1 MSKIAQA
8 NTSESTRA
16 TFGSVSVTPTGNVV
30 VGTYHTWTICYTVGS
45 YGMDVGGGLKIG
57 TRRQADFGT
66 PQFEEPQAANYV
78 GVKCST
84 ASALRTRFDPR
95 GHMRPFRA
103 VIVVDLANGP
113 LYPGDTITVVL
124 GDTSVGSPGMVVQS
138 FPEEQCEFAVFVDPI
153 SSGVYKRVYQET
165 PFIRVV
171 PGVSQQLTLQAPST
185 VIVGQPFRVQV
196 RGNDKFGN
204 PTAVNAGKL
213 VLDSEPPVH
222 FSLAEGDGRAK
233 WLENVKLSSAG
244 VRRLTLRAGAE
255 VLATSNPIAVRPTQ
269 ERYQLYWGDTQAQTA
284 TTVGIGTVEEYY
296 RFARDL
302 AGLDFITHQG
312 NDFMLSDADVDEVRR
327 ETKEF
332 HRPHHFI
339 PFFGY
344 EWSGATGTGGDR
356 NVLYL
361 DDDGPIYRSSGWQL
375 EADEYDPTSERVSAK
390 QAQDAFR
397 KLVKQQGERVLL
409 VPHIGGRR
417 SDIAVQDAE
426 LEPVFEICSCHGI
439 FEWRLHEALAR
450 GLKLG
455 VLGASDDHTGRP
467 GLAFPSTPEMTIRG
481 GLGAVL
487 ATELTRES
495 LFEALKA
502 RRCYATTG
510 ARILLDVRAAGHPM
524 GTAFDADTPPRITA
538 NVHGTAPL
546 EEICLFNGAREL
558 LRLTPNTPQRDV
570 RRIRIL
576 WRGANSPDR
585 GRFMS
590 WDGALQLNEG
600 RILSATPL
608 NMFTAKYGIVESEV
622 HRLAWRSVTAGQEE
636 GVLIEVDA
644 PDQARIDF
652 AAGPARFSFAL
663 GEVRTNDI
671 NLSFGGLEQA
681 VRATTLHAVGDDTD
695 ATLDFVERDL
705 APGDHAYFVRVVQS
719 DFHRAWSSPIYVKKR

>member
-1 MSKIAQA
+1 MSKIAAA
-8 NTSESTRA
+8 NTAQTTRE
-16 TFGSVSVTPTGNVV
+16 TYGSVQVAPTGDVV
-30 VGTYHTWTICYTVGS
+30 VGSYATWTVTYTVGS

-57 TRRQADFGT
+57 TRRQSDFGT
-66 PQFEEPQAANYV
+66 PQFEEPQAPNYV
-78 GVKCST
+78 SVKCST

-103 VIVVDLANGP
+103 VIIVDLLNGP
-113 LYPGDTITVVL
+113 LYPGDTIAVVL
-124 GDTSVGSPGMVVQS
+124 GDTSAGSPGMVVQS

-171 PGVSQQLTLQAPST
+171 PAASQQLTLQAPST
-185 VIVGQPFRVQV
+185 VIVDQPFRVQV

-213 VLDSEPPVH
+213 VLDSEPPVT
-222 FSLAEGDGRAK
+222 FSLSESDGRAK
-233 WLENVKLSSAG
+233 WLENVKLRSAG
-244 VRRLTLRAGAE
+244 VRRLTLRAG
-255 VLATSNPIAVRPTQ
+255 VDVVATSNPIAVRLAQ
-269 ERYQLYWGDTQAQTA
+269 DDYQLYWGDTQAQTA
-284 TTVGIGTVEEYY
+284 STVGIGTVEEYF

-302 AGLDFITHQG
+302 AGLDFVTHQG

-327 ETKEF
+327 ETAHF

-344 EWSGATGTGGDR
+344 EWSGATGAGGDR
-356 NVLYL
+356 NVLYV
-361 DDDGPIYRSSGWQL
+361 DDDGPVYRSSGWQL
-375 EADEYDPTSERVSAK
+375 EADEYDPASERVSVK
-390 QAQDAFR
+390 QVQEAFR
-397 KLVKQQGERVLL
+397 ELAKQQGDRVLL

-417 SDIAVQDAE
+417 SDVAVQDTE

-450 GLKLG
+450 GLKVG

-487 ATELTRES
+487 ATELTREG
-495 LFEALKA
+495 LFAALKT

-510 ARILLDVRAAGHPM
+510 VRILLDVRAAGHPM
-524 GTAFDADTPPRITA
+524 GAVFDAEVPPRITVS
-538 NVHGTAPL
+538 VHGTAPL
-546 EEICLFNGAREL
+546 QEVCLFNGMREL
-558 LRLTPNTPQRDV
+558 LRLTPNAPQRDA

-576 WRGANSPDR
+576 WKGANSPDR

-590 WDGALQLNEG
+590 WNGALQLRGG

-608 NMFTAKYGIVESEV
+608 NMFTAKYGIVESDA
-622 HRLAWRSVTAGQEE
+622 HRVKWRSVTAGQEE

-652 AAGPARFSFAL
+652 AAGPAHFGFAL
-663 GEVRTNDI
+663 NEVRADDI
-671 NLSFGGLEQA
+671 ALSFGGLEQA
-681 VRATTLHAVGDDTD
+681 VRVTTLHTVGDVTD
-695 ATLDFVERDL
+695 ATFDFIEPDL
-705 APGDHAYFVRVVQS
+705 APGDHVYFVRVVQS